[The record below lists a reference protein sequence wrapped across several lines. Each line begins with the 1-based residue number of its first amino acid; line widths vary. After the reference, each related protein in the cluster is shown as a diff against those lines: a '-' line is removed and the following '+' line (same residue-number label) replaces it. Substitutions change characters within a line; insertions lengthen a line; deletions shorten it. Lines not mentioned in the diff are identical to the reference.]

1 MFNRDSILSFLDN
14 AFQNIEMPCFGNMN
28 IDYVSSRLST
38 YRSTEKW
45 LLLFNSIV
53 WHPAAEGLETFVE
66 IVGTGVVGKQGFA
79 LDRVFVPGSIE
90 VDDDQNIVSIVVRGE
105 NIDPTSLVIQ
115 PNYDVQPEYGFWV
128 SVALA
133 EKYKESHQIRHFGV
147 LWKCLIRT
155 GHIGF
160 QNDRSSLTSRLHAD
174 RIKLLIESSNFLAA
188 GEAERY
194 LASLRVICRAVLQ
207 HCRWVVEPFGVAQIF
222 L

>member
-133 EKYKESHQIRHFGV
+133 EKYKESLLASQAEVKQFIPP
-147 LWKCLIRT
+147 
-155 GHIGF
+155 GF
-160 QNDRSSLTSRLHAD
+160 QHLLTIDEWDHPTWDMPPSRTVAFPRIANVLVTSDPSLWSPV
-174 RIKLLIESSNFLAA
+174 
-188 GEAERY
+188 EAPNTHWSHW
-194 LASLRVICRAVLQ
+194 L
-207 HCRWVVEPFGVAQIF
+207 PK
-222 L
+222 

>member
-1 MFNRDSILSFLDN
+1 MFNTYSILSFLDN

-79 LDRVFVPGSIE
+79 LDRVFVPGCIE
-90 VDDDQNIVSIVVRGE
+90 VDDDDNILSIVVRGE

-133 EKYKESHQIRHFGV
+133 EKYKESLLASQAEV
-147 LWKCLIRT
+147 KQLIPP
-155 GHIGF
+155 GF
-160 QNDRSSLTSRLHAD
+160 QHLLTIDEWDHPTWDMPPSRTVAFPRIANVLVTSDPSLW
-174 RIKLLIESSNFLAA
+174 IPV
-188 GEAERY
+188 EAPNTHWSHW
-194 LASLRVICRAVLQ
+194 L
-207 HCRWVVEPFGVAQIF
+207 PK
-222 L
+222 

>member
-1 MFNRDSILSFLDN
+1 MFNTYSILSFLDN

-66 IVGTGVVGKQGFA
+66 IVGIGVVGKQGFA
-79 LDRVFVPGSIE
+79 LDRVFVPGCIE
-90 VDDDQNIVSIVVRGE
+90 VDDDDNILSIVVRGE

-133 EKYKESHQIRHFGV
+133 EKYKESLLASQTEV
-147 LWKCLIRT
+147 KQLIPP
-155 GHIGF
+155 GF
-160 QNDRSSLTSRLHAD
+160 QHLLTIDEWDHPTWDMPPSRTVAFPRIANVLVTSDPSLWSR
-174 RIKLLIESSNFLAA
+174 
-188 GEAERY
+188 
-194 LASLRVICRAVLQ
+194 
-207 HCRWVVEPFGVAQIF
+207 VEVPNTHWSHW
-222 L
+222 LPK

>member
-1 MFNRDSILSFLDN
+1 
-14 AFQNIEMPCFGNMN
+14 MPCFGNMN

-79 LDRVFVPGSIE
+79 LDRVFVPGCIE
-90 VDDDQNIVSIVVRGE
+90 VDDDQNILSIVVRGE
-105 NIDPTSLVIQ
+105 NIDPISLVIQ

-133 EKYKESHQIRHFGV
+133 EKYKES
-147 LWKCLIRT
+147 L
-155 GHIGF
+155 
-160 QNDRSSLTSRLHAD
+160 
-174 RIKLLIESSNFLAA
+174 
-188 GEAERY
+188 
-194 LASLRVICRAVLQ
+194 LASQAEVKQLIPPGCQHLLTIDEWDHPTWDMLPSRTVAFPRIANVLVTSDPSL
-207 HCRWVVEPFGVAQIF
+207 WSPVEAPNTHWSHW
-222 L
+222 LPK